1 MAMTDKE
8 YEAMDEKAENPQKDV
23 FCPRC
28 GGKLKY
34 YEHGNSYEVK
44 CETENCIKM
53 TLRGL

>member
-1 MAMTDKE
+1 MTDKE